1 MPSVSVG
8 KGLKMIKFLLQHFG
22 CCTDAVRVLP
32 TPSQHLLTRSNNVA
46 RRSVEM
52 LPVFGRAFTML
63 PGCY

>member
-1 MPSVSVG
+1 MF
-8 KGLKMIKFLLQHFG
+8 KFLLQHFQMLQ
-22 CCTDAVRVLP
+22 DAARVLP